1 MHSLGKLAILGG
13 PLETWVD
20 HITQKYL
27 VHYITFIQREK
38 FDKITISYYTVGTCD
53 LGELRFSKLI

>member
-20 HITQKYL
+20 HIYTQKYW
-27 VHYITFIQREK
+27 VHYIHSKRKIGE
-38 FDKITISYYTVGTCD
+38 ITIS
-53 LGELRFSKLI
+53 

>member
-27 VHYITFIQREK
+27 VHYIHSER
-38 FDKITISYYTVGTCD
+38 KI
-53 LGELRFSKLI
+53 

>member
-20 HITQKYL
+20 HIIQKYWG
-27 VHYITFIQREK
+27 HYIHFERKI
-38 FDKITISYYTVGTCD
+38 DKITLCYYTVGTSD

>member
-20 HITQKYL
+20 HITQKYW
-27 VHYITFIQREK
+27 VHYIHSKRMVKGI
-38 FDKITISYYTVGTCD
+38 KIFKID
-53 LGELRFSKLI
+53 LK

>member
-20 HITQKYL
+20 G
-27 VHYITFIQREK
+27 R
-38 FDKITISYYTVGTCD
+38 SYYSEI
-53 LGELRFSKLI
+53 LGSLHSFKEKKLVK